1 MDMDIACPR
10 CKTTKYRNPSLK
22 LLVNVCGHGLCE
34 SCVDLLFLKG
44 SGNCPE
50 CGVALRRS
58 NFRVQLF
65 EDSQVEKEVD
75 IRRRVLR
82 DFNKKEEDFATLRDY
97 NDYLEE
103 VETIIYNLVNNIDQL
118 ETNKKIEKFKKENRE
133 LILKNKARAG
143 REEAELEAL
152 LEQEAAI
159 EEARRAQIAMEEKEE
174 KRRKIRNKEALID
187 ELMFSTGNARNIV
200 QTFAESRAQD
210 AASQAAQASPVP
222 APTVRATQFSTGIQI
237 GRGSGHVEFLP
248 VPRVDDT
255 PLFHYEAPTRI
266 FDGPAP
272 PTLLDVDQNGYLN
285 HIRTASEEE
294 RAGGYNSN
302 ISCLRA
308 LEEAMSGLYYR
319 AHRGEAVF

>member
-22 LLVNVCGHGLCE
+22 LMVNVCGHGLCE

-65 EDSQVEKEVD
+65 EDSNVEKEVD

-82 DFNKKEEDFATLRDY
+82 DFNKKEEDFSSLREY

-103 VETIIYNLVNNIDQL
+103 VETIIFNLVNNVDQL

-152 LEQEAAI
+152 LEEEAAQ

-187 ELMFSTGNARNIV
+187 ELMFSTGNAQSIV
-200 QTFAESRAQD
+200 RTFAESRAQD
-210 AASQAAQASPVP
+210 AAALAQAAPAPVP
-222 APTVRATQFSTGIQI
+222 VKATQFSTGIQI
-237 GRGSGHVEFLP
+237 GRGSGHIEFLP
-248 VPRVDDT
+248 VPRADDT
-255 PLFHYEAPTRI
+255 PLFHYEAPQRL
-266 FDGPAP
+266 FDGPSP
-272 PTLLDVDQNGYLN
+272 PSWQEVDQLGYLA
-285 HIRTASEEE
+285 HIRGASDEE
-294 RAGGYNSN
+294 RAGGYNSH
-302 ISCLRA
+302 IGCLRA
-308 LEEAMSGLYYR
+308 LEDAMAGLYYR
-319 AHRGEAVF
+319 ANREGSVF

>member
-22 LLVNVCGHGLCE
+22 LMVNVCGHGLCE

-44 SGNCPE
+44 SGSCPE
-50 CGVALRRS
+50 CNVPLRRS

-82 DFNKKEEDFATLRDY
+82 DFNKKEEDFASLREY

-118 ETNKKIEKFKKENRE
+118 ETNKRIEKFKKENRE

-152 LEQEAAI
+152 LELEAVQE
-159 EEARRAQIAMEEKEE
+159 ESRRAQIAMEEREE

-187 ELMFSTGNARNIV
+187 ELMFSTANARNIV
-200 QTFAESRAQD
+200 QTFAETRVQD
-210 AASQAAQASPVP
+210 PVP
-222 APTVRATQFSTGIQI
+222 TSTLPPAPAATRATQFSTGIQI
-237 GRGSGHVEFLP
+237 GRGSGQMEFLP
-248 VPRVDDT
+248 VPRMDDT
-255 PLFHYEAPTRI
+255 PLYKYDAPQRL
-266 FDGPAP
+266 FDGPVP
-272 PTLLDVDQNGYLN
+272 PTWQQVDHDGYLS
-285 HIRTASEEE
+285 HIRSATDEEK
-294 RAGGYNSN
+294 AGGYS
-302 ISCLRA
+302 SHVGCLRA
-308 LEEAMSGLYYR
+308 LEEAMSGLYYKPS
-319 AHRGEAVF
+319 RGEVVF